1 MTRTAHRIGLA
12 AVVVA
17 LTAAAGAGTTAAYA
31 QSGTGAVTS
40 SISLS
45 FSGGTRISVGD
56 QASLFGFLSLS
67 DSSSANGLTV
77 HVTRTNPDHTEAVVG
92 DVTTTSDQGGF
103 SFVDSP
109 PARGNYTYTATF
121 AGDAQRGG
129 STGTSDVLT
138 VDGVV
143 TALGLNASTAKSGYR
158 QPVTLTAHL
167 AKHGTNDVV
176 SIYKR
181 PAGGT
186 RTLVRSAPVDA
197 DGKRRGHRQASSEHD
212 VRRRLRRRRRVQ
224 RGRQLAGHRGGAG
237 ADRRQPL
244 AVLRDERRL
253 PPLPLQLE
261 LRHARH
267 PLPAV
272 HGVCSSRPRRRTC
285 PAQARVPLRI
295 GMGRRRTAG
304 GQAERAQHDA
314 DRRAVC
320 QPGDHRAAVPPCRPS
335 SGATPPTP
343 ATRRPGR
350 TSGSPPRP
358 ARAYTLAAR
367 RACRPPA
374 SYAAGSMASSRTRLA
389 QRWRPCASRWATSSA
404 PASAPWMGRAARRSA
419 ISRMSVSVTPWT
431 SAW

>member
-67 DSSSANGLTV
+67 DGSPANGLTV
-77 HVTRTNPDHTEAVVG
+77 HVTRTNPDHTETVVG
-92 DVTTTSDQGGF
+92 DVMTTSDQGGF
-103 SFVDSP
+103 NFVDSP
-109 PARGNYTYTATF
+109 PARGNYTYTAAF

-143 TALGLNASTAKSGYR
+143 TALGLKASTAKSGYR

-167 AKHGTNDVV
+167 AKHGTNDAV
-176 SIYKR
+176 SFYKR
-181 PAGGT
+181 PAGGA

-197 DGKRRGHRQASSEHD
+197 DGNVAVTVRPRRNTTFDAVYAGDDVFSAAASSRVTVA
-212 VRRRLRRRRRVQ
+212 VRVRI
-224 RGRQLAGHRGGAG
+224 AGS
-237 ADRRQPL
+237 L
-244 AVLRDERRL
+244 VAVLRDERRL

-261 LRHARH
+261 LRHAGH

-272 HGVCSSRPRRRTC
+272 HGVCGSRPRRRTC
-285 PAQARVPLRI
+285 PAQARVSLRI
-295 GMGRRRTAG
+295 GMGRRRAAG

-314 DRRAVC
+314 DRPAVC
-320 QPGDHRAAVPPCRPS
+320 QPGDHRAAVPP
-335 SGATPPTP
+335 
-343 ATRRPGR
+343 
-350 TSGSPPRP
+350 
-358 ARAYTLAAR
+358 
-367 RACRPPA
+367 
-374 SYAAGSMASSRTRLA
+374 
-389 QRWRPCASRWATSSA
+389 
-404 PASAPWMGRAARRSA
+404 
-419 ISRMSVSVTPWT
+419 
-431 SAW
+431 